1 VSDALIQALAL
12 GGSAFL
18 IGLTGA
24 MSPGPY
30 LTVTI
35 TRTVTKGP
43 RSAALM
49 LVGHALLEG
58 LLLVGFAFGLQE
70 ILRNL
75 HVARMLSGVGGIFLV
90 WMGWGLLRGAIAGTI
105 SPNATPGRAG
115 AAGSARCCPEQR

>member
-1 VSDALIQALAL
+1 MPPAARIRPTVSEATIQALAL

-49 LVGHALLEG
+49 LVGHALLEAGGRDHDILEGGSLRINRG
-58 LLLVGFAFGLQE
+58 LGRCDASRRQ
-70 ILRNL
+70 
-75 HVARMLSGVGGIFLV
+75 ARQGGRHEP
-90 WMGWGLLRGAIAGTI
+90 GIA
-105 SPNATPGRAG
+105 
-115 AAGSARCCPEQR
+115 

>member
-1 VSDALIQALAL
+1 MSEALLEAFAL

-58 LLLVGFAFGLQE
+58 LLLIGFAFGLQE
-70 ILRNL
+70 VLDQIGAFIGPVLL
-75 HVARMLSGVGGIFLV
+75 YLVMLFKTD
-90 WMGWGLLRGAIAGTI
+90 GTTYEVY
-105 SPNATPGRAG
+105 ST
-115 AAGSARCCPEQR
+115 